1 MKRIPTAILMSGK
14 GTNARKL
21 IEYRSANLDIRLV
34 LSDNAASNYKSIA
47 HHFGIESELND
58 IYRFYGIHSFTGIRP
73 ARKDPDTRRAF
84 DRLSDTILKKY
95 GIKLIAAAGYDWILS
110 PFICRSYIIVNVHPG
125 DLRAVDENG
134 RRKYTGLGWIP
145 TARAILNGE
154 ESAHST
160 THLVTEKLDG
170 GPIARVSAPVPIC
183 LPEGITAGNIL
194 PAGVRL
200 SEIIRDIN
208 EDSGKR
214 FSSSLIYTL
223 ARSVQERL
231 KTVGDWVE
239 LPLTM
244 HHLAALMLV
253 GSLRREEDGELRL
266 EGRPVKDLFLAGV
279 KDEKHHRF

>member
-1 MKRIPTAILMSGK
+1 MRGMKRIPTAILMSGK

-34 LSDNAASNYKSIA
+34 LSDNPASNYKSIA

-58 IYRFYGIHSFTGIRP
+58 IYRT
-73 ARKDPDTRRAF
+73 AMKDPDTRGAF

-95 GIKLIAAAGYDWILS
+95 GIKLIATAGYDWILS

-154 ESAHST
+154 KNAHST
-160 THLVTEKLDG
+160 THLVTEELDG

-194 PAGVRL
+194 PAGVGL

-244 HHLAALMLV
+244 HHVAALMQA

-266 EGRPVKDLFLAGV
+266 EGRPVKDLFLG
-279 KDEKHHRF
+279 F